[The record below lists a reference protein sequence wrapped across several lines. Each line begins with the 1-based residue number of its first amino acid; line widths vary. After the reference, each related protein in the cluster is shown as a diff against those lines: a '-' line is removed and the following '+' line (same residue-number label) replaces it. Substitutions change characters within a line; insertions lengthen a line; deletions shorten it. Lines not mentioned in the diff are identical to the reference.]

1 MAALLMSLGWLRWR
15 WVAGCVIAAMASAL
29 PLPTPDPCRAQVS
42 IAHLHIRHRQQD
54 TGLAPPRMFL
64 LRLGSPC
71 LTSRALR
78 AAHHNC
84 RAFSERPDQYSSIAP
99 GPQASAGP
107 SAAAAAA
114 AETTAAAMVQT
125 RRTAAAEVAELCR
138 LERVISNLQASCSA
152 SPVAPPV
159 G

>member
-1 MAALLMSLGWLRWR
+1 ML
-15 WVAGCVIAAMASAL
+15 V
-29 PLPTPDPCRAQVS
+29 
-42 IAHLHIRHRQQD
+42 
-54 TGLAPPRMFL
+54 

-84 RAFSERPDQYSSIAP
+84 RAFSERADQYSSTAP
-99 GPQASAGP
+99 ELQASGGP
-107 SAAAAAA
+107 SAASGTEAVTAVAG
-114 AETTAAAMVQT
+114 EVHLTAAGMVQT
-125 RRTAAAEVAELCR
+125 RRGAEVAELCR

-152 SPVAPPV
+152 APVAPPV